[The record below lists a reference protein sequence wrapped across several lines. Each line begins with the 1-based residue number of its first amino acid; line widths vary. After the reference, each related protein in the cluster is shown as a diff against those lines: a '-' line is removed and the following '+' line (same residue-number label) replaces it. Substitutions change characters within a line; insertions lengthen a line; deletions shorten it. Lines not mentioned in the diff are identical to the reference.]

1 LVLCIVGCLLMG
13 YAVFEVAEG
22 KIYQAWHGRELDRAL
37 DSLPPQPSQR
47 RTFSYEPGS
56 AIGRLEIPRIGL
68 SVVVLEGSDTGTLR
82 LGVGRLRNSG
92 LPGEPGNVVLAGHRD
107 TFFRSLREIR
117 PGDRI
122 SLRTP
127 AGSFPYTV
135 DWTSVV
141 NPTDTSVIKPTAS
154 PALTLVTCYPF
165 YYVGSAPQRF
175 IVRALPDSVMAEAP
189 DSRPRRPSPF
199 SESPVAV
206 ARTMAAPRATRGV
219 APPADD
225 TSVAQAAPP
234 RDAAP
239 AASIPPVAAL
249 GVRPVT
255 PTAETPAPA
264 MAAVAPL
271 ADHPPAA
278 ADPPAPPKKGPIKR
292 ALHKLA
298 GVFSSHHDKLQ

>member
-1 LVLCIVGCLLMG
+1 
-13 YAVFEVAEG
+13 
-22 KIYQAWHGRELDRAL
+22 
-37 DSLPPQPSQR
+37 
-47 RTFSYEPGS
+47 
-56 AIGRLEIPRIGL
+56 
-68 SVVVLEGSDTGTLR
+68 VVLEGSDTGTLR

-154 PALTLVTCYPF
+154 SALTLVTCYPF

-206 ARTMAAPRATRGV
+206 TRTMAAPRATRGV
-219 APPADD
+219 APPLDD
-225 TSVAQAAPP
+225 PSAAPAAPP
-234 RDAAP
+234 RDATP
-239 AASIPPVAAL
+239 AASIPPVAAPA
-249 GVRPVT
+249 VRPA
-255 PTAETPAPA
+255 PQAETPKPA
-264 MAAVAPL
+264 LAAVAPP
-271 ADHPPAA
+271 ADYPPAA
-278 ADPPAPPKKGPIKR
+278 ADPPAPPKKGPGAVKR